1 MLVFGGF
8 YFQWFLNLHERYL
21 IVGGNYSMLSY
32 EYLSLVYEKLEKI
45 EVCSKVYYIGLIERC
60 DASSIPDWQS
70 VAKLVYATKNS
81 SIEERQFKDGM
92 FGRMD
97 VYDSEFN
104 LLLFTDE
111 PVTIYNFPINNSIA
125 VMLAGLGY
133 NRVCYAFNIQ
143 GDFLYS
149 TRGFV
154 SIEDI
159 GMLNIVA
166 CITKDGKRVLYDLDK
181 DKILIDKD
189 IIGVYKLTQVKM
201 DSDKI
206 MKYFKIKLDCDMLN
220 PDILNDKS
228 IIIELRDG
236 LYEAKFTSGITNH
249 HRNGAGSLLSVI
261 YKLSGKICKI
271 DNLKAYMSN
280 NGTMIN
286 TRLLSKS
293 ITDCN
298 VYRYVLR
305 GNILEDLGY
314 ADKSDKGLLT
324 AKQFVLKK
332 IHGENYKNY
341 IIGS

>member
-1 MLVFGGF
+1 M
-8 YFQWFLNLHERYL
+8 
-21 IVGGNYSMLSY
+21 SY

-45 EVCSKVYYIGLIERC
+45 EVCSKVYYIGLIEHY
-60 DASSIPDWQS
+60 DASNIPDWQS
-70 VAKLVYATKNS
+70 AMKLVYATKNS
-81 SIEERQFKDGM
+81 QIEERQFKEGM

-104 LLLFTDE
+104 LLLSTDE

-125 VMLAGLGY
+125 VMLAGIGF
-133 NRVCYAFNIQ
+133 NRVCYAFNTQ

-149 TRGFV
+149 TRDFV

-189 IIGVYKLTQVKM
+189 IIGVYKLVQVRTE
-201 DSDKI
+201 SDRI
-206 MKYFKIKLDCDMLN
+206 MKCFKIELDYDI
-220 PDILNDKS
+220 PTTDILSDMS
-228 IIIELRDG
+228 IVIELSDG

-261 YKLSGKICKI
+261 YKLSGEICKI

-286 TRLLSKS
+286 TRLLSKL

-324 AKQFVLKK
+324 AKQFILKK

>member
-1 MLVFGGF
+1 
-8 YFQWFLNLHERYL
+8 
-21 IVGGNYSMLSY
+21 MLSY

-60 DASSIPDWQS
+60 DSSSIPDWQS
-70 VAKLVYATKNS
+70 VTKLVYATKNS
-81 SIEERQFKDGM
+81 SIEERQFKEGM

-104 LLLFTDE
+104 LLLSTDE
-111 PVTIYNFPINNSIA
+111 PVTIYSFPINNSIA
-125 VMLAGLGY
+125 VMLAGIGF
-133 NRVCYAFNIQ
+133 NRVCYAFNTR

-189 IIGVYKLTQVKM
+189 IVGVYKLVQVRTE
-201 DSDKI
+201 SDRILKC
-206 MKYFKIKLDCDMLN
+206 FKIELDYDI
-220 PDILNDKS
+220 PTTDILSDMS
-228 IIIELRDG
+228 IVIELSDG
-236 LYEAKFTSGITNH
+236 LYEAKFTSGVTNR
-249 HRNGAGSLLSVI
+249 HRNGVGSLLSVT
-261 YKLSGKICKI
+261 YKLSGEICKI

-298 VYRYVLR
+298 VYRYVLK

-314 ADKSDKGLLT
+314 ADKSDEGLLT
-324 AKQFVLKK
+324 AKQFILKK
-332 IHGENYKNY
+332 IHGESYKNY

>member
-1 MLVFGGF
+1 M
-8 YFQWFLNLHERYL
+8 
-21 IVGGNYSMLSY
+21 IGGNYSMLSY

-70 VAKLVYATKNS
+70 AMKLVYATKNS
-81 SIEERQFKDGM
+81 LIEERQFKEGM

-104 LLLFTDE
+104 LLLSTDE

-125 VMLAGLGY
+125 VMLAGIGF
-133 NRVCYAFNIQ
+133 NRVCYAFNNR

-181 DKILIDKD
+181 DKILIDND
-189 IIGVYKLTQVKM
+189 IIGVYKLVQARTDRDRV
-201 DSDKI
+201 
-206 MKYFKIKLDCDMLN
+206 MKYFKTKIDY
-220 PDILNDKS
+220 DILTPDVLNDMS
-228 IIIELRDG
+228 IVIELSDG
-236 LYEAKFTSGITNH
+236 LYGAKFTSGVTIR
-249 HRNGAGSLLSVI
+249 HRNGVDSLLSVT
-261 YKLSGKICKI
+261 YKLYDELCKI
-271 DNLKAYMSN
+271 NNLKAYMSN

-286 TRLLSKS
+286 TRLLSKL

-332 IHGENYKNY
+332 MHGENYKNY

>member
-1 MLVFGGF
+1 
-8 YFQWFLNLHERYL
+8 
-21 IVGGNYSMLSY
+21 MLSY

-60 DASSIPDWQS
+60 DASDIPDWQS
-70 VAKLVYATKNS
+70 IMKLVYATKNS
-81 SIEERQFKDGM
+81 LIEERQFKEGM

-104 LLLFTDE
+104 LLLSTDE
-111 PVTIYNFPINNSIA
+111 PVTIYSFPINNSIA
-125 VMLAGLGY
+125 VMLAGIGF
-133 NRVCYAFNIQ
+133 NRVCYAFNTR

-189 IIGVYKLTQVKM
+189 IVGVYKLVQVRTE
-201 DSDKI
+201 SDRILKC
-206 MKYFKIKLDCDMLN
+206 FKIELDYDI
-220 PDILNDKS
+220 PTTDILSDMS
-228 IIIELRDG
+228 IVIELSDG
-236 LYEAKFTSGITNH
+236 LYEAKFTSGVTNR
-249 HRNGAGSLLSVI
+249 HRNGVGSLLSVI
-261 YKLSGKICKI
+261 YKLSGEICKI
-271 DNLKAYMSN
+271 DKLKAYMSN

-324 AKQFVLKK
+324 AKQFILKK